1 MIMKKTYVVPESKLI
16 AINIKESI
24 AVASGGISEVAGSAV
39 IKFTHEIDGCR
50 GFYMGVISAP
60 VGVTSTSFID
70 YYNELRTFGMEPYF
84 NCLSYNFG

>member
-1 MIMKKTYVVPESKLI
+1 MKKTYVIPESKLI

-24 AVASGGISEVAGSAV
+24 AAASGGISEVSGSAI

-50 GFYMGVISAP
+50 GYYTGVMSAP
-60 VGVTSTSFID
+60 VKNTTTSFID
-70 YYNELRTFGMEPYF
+70 YYNELRTYGMEPFF